1 MTQWHLAQ
9 LNVARLRH
17 PIDAPETSEFVANLD
32 PINALAEASPGFVW
46 RLQDDS
52 GNATSIHPT
61 PDPMFIV
68 NLSVW
73 ASIAALEDFV
83 RRSAHAALL
92 RRRREW
98 FFGTRLAGSNGSPG
112 MLRQKAVA
120 ETRQAIAVQQIA
132 ANSSFRGS
140 LPMQSP
146 ARQYGRA
153 GAPHVAAIG
162 YSWQRGRG

>member
-1 MTQWHLAQ
+1 MAQWHLAQ

-61 PDPMFIV
+61 PDPLFIV

-73 ASIAALEDFV
+73 ESIATLEDFV
-83 RRSAHAALL
+83 RRSAHAAFL

-98 FFGTRLAGSNGSPG
+98 FERSTDAYLVLWWIPAGHEPSVDEAMSRLEH
-112 MLRQKAVA
+112 LRAHGP
-120 ETRQAIAVQQIA
+120 T
-132 ANSSFRGS
+132 ANAFTFRHRFDPV
-140 LPMQSP
+140 LSP
-146 ARQYGRA
+146 A
-153 GAPHVAAIG
+153 
-162 YSWQRGRG
+162 SSD